1 MHGVEFEF
9 SEVLAW
15 GLIVA
20 AGVYAASLTRLG
32 RGGAVAAAAL
42 AAFAAKAILVPLT

>member
-1 MHGVEFEF
+1 MPGIEFEF

-20 AGVYAASLTRLG
+20 TVVYALSTTRLG
-32 RGGAVAAAAL
+32 QGGAVAAAAL
-42 AAFAAKAILVPLT
+42 AAFAAKAMLVPLT